1 MTVIKWS
8 LLSWT
13 RRRNVRF
20 LYLTRSAGFEGPGRT
35 PLLKFPL
42 SVSLRLP
49 SPSPP
54 SRDITSIQKYSYHE
68 EVCCWKKWATFDQ
81 RASSQMYS
89 STRSYHSQTDFC
101 IPEFHDKPLILRY
114 SKVEEVL
121 TVKWYKPRKNTH
133 LFNKHNVPKNSY
145 FMSKRIWLYVIE
157 CAGLHLVKKRCP
169 CERNYDNH
177 DITRLMPHPIKR
189 MK

>member
-1 MTVIKWS
+1 MNGLNLWYQRCFFPKQSNSIILAEKKNPSCWKTKWIMTVIKWS
-8 LLSWT
+8 RLSWT

-20 LYLTRSAGFEGPGRT
+20 LYLTRSAGFEGLGRT

-89 STRSYHSQTDFC
+89 STRSSHSQTDFC

-114 SKVEEVL
+114 SKAEEVL
-121 TVKWYKPRKNTH
+121 TVK
-133 LFNKHNVPKNSY
+133 
-145 FMSKRIWLYVIE
+145 
-157 CAGLHLVKKRCP
+157 
-169 CERNYDNH
+169 
-177 DITRLMPHPIKR
+177 
-189 MK
+189 